1 MHGDSRMYDI
11 EKINKIIK
19 DIEKY
24 FTELKNFNLSKE
36 NIEVSEKFYSS
47 SMVLFTIINRM
58 KDLAE
63 EIIVKNEFG
72 MPSSFEQYFEVLQE
86 NGMIDKNLS
95 IELKKLVKDRNL
107 FAHEYFDMDRKQV
120 LNVSKRIYYI
130 NDFVEKVKKIVT
142 KDFKNKREIK

>member
-1 MHGDSRMYDI
+1 MYDI

-24 FTELKNFNLSKE
+24 FIELKNFNLNKE
-36 NIEVSEKFYSS
+36 SIEISEKFYSA
-47 SMVLFTIINRM
+47 SMVIFTIINRM

-63 EIIVKNEFG
+63 EIIVKNAFG
-72 MPSSFEQYFEVLQE
+72 MPTSFEQYFDVLKE
-86 NGMIDKNLS
+86 KGIIDQNLS

-120 LNVSKRIYYI
+120 LNISKRVHYI
-130 NDFVEKVKKIVT
+130 NDFVGRVKKIVV
-142 KDFKNKREIK
+142 KNTGGIK